1 MARKEVELKGEELER
16 FKALYPNTANRAV
29 AKMFGHSAN
38 WVRAYAERLGLE
50 KSEEWMEDVRE
61 RRATRLADL
70 NRRTRT
76 GKTVIDFYGEE
87 RGHQVIA
94 KGIATRKARME
105 RDRKR
110 IRLGLEPLTRMVAE
124 HVIDRSEVCRR
135 YRMRR
140 IGYVT
145 FRKDHSIYYTD
156 ETKRDILAESR
167 CKAAGILIEHISR
180 KR

>member
-50 KSEEWMEDVRE
+50 KSEEWMEDVRG
-61 RRATRLADL
+61 RRATWLADL

-76 GKTVIDFYGEE
+76 GKTVVDIYGEE
-87 RGHQVIA
+87 RGHRVITQ
-94 KGIATRKARME
+94 GIATRKAKME
-105 RDRKR
+105 RDRNR
-110 IRLGLEPLTRMVAE
+110 IRLGLEPLTSMLAE
-124 HVIDRSEVCRR
+124 NPIDRAEGNRR
-135 YRMRR
+135 WRMRKL
-140 IGYVT
+140 GYVT
-145 FRKDHSIYYTD
+145 FKKDHTIYYTD